1 MATLDGWAERVRSET
16 ERHLYRYR
24 ANPREFESSEG
35 YFRMLM
41 MAVVVYED
49 FSVRYNPE
57 RITTPGAL
65 DPNDHFF
72 ADSRDLFLH
81 GLLGSSPSQLSTPRP
96 LGPLNPQPST
106 LNRSS
111 RDVQF
116 HAGALRRHWPAA
128 GLSAQAGHHE
138 VALVHPVGRRGGAV
152 RPGGHRQRA

>member
-1 MATLDGWAERVRSET
+1 MATLDEWAERVRSET

-57 RITTPGAL
+57 RMSTPGTLEA
-65 DPNDHFF
+65 NDHFF

-81 GLLGSSPSQLSTPRP
+81 GLLGKAGVQSPESAGRGVGSRRCKGGPALQDSRGHRTARRARRGLSLAAT
-96 LGPLNPQPST
+96 
-106 LNRSS
+106 SS
-111 RDVQF
+111 R
-116 HAGALRRHWPAA
+116 
-128 GLSAQAGHHE
+128 
-138 VALVHPVGRRGGAV
+138 PVL
-152 RPGGHRQRA
+152 